1 MTFSNHYIIFIPY
14 LFIDS
19 QISVGGI
26 PDSIC
31 IWIFKLYVKDN
42 TWPSKNVLNCLN
54 GEDTFVADLLAD
66 AEAEFSAM
74 EEAEA
79 VLMA

>member
-1 MTFSNHYIIFIPY
+1 MCQACASCLGRQEAWPDCQI
-14 LFIDS
+14 S
-19 QISVGGI
+19 QIVPGVTL
-26 PDSIC
+26 PDYI
-31 IWIFKLYVKDN
+31 KLYQ
-42 TWPSKNVLNCLN
+42 NVLNCLN

-66 AEAEFSAM
+66 AEAEFSAL

>member
-1 MTFSNHYIIFIPY
+1 MS
-14 LFIDS
+14 
-19 QISVGGI
+19 
-26 PDSIC
+26 
-31 IWIFKLYVKDN
+31 KLHVKDN
-42 TWPSKNVLNCLN
+42 TRPSKNVLNCLN

-66 AEAEFSAM
+66 AEAEFNAL

>member
-1 MTFSNHYIIFIPY
+1 MYYKYHYIIFIAY

-26 PDSIC
+26 LDSIC
-31 IWIFKLYVKDN
+31 IWISKLHVKDN
-42 TWPSKNVLNCLN
+42 TWPSQNVLNCLN

-66 AEAEFSAM
+66 AEAEFSAL

-79 VLMA
+79 VLVA

>member
-1 MTFSNHYIIFIPY
+1 M
-14 LFIDS
+14 FIDS
-19 QISVGGI
+19 QISDGGI
-26 PDSIC
+26 LDSIC
-31 IWIFKLYVKDN
+31 IWMSKLHVKDN

>member
-1 MTFSNHYIIFIPY
+1 MTFSGHYIIFIAY

-26 PDSIC
+26 LDSIC
-31 IWIFKLYVKDN
+31 IWISKLHVKDN
-42 TWPSKNVLNCLN
+42 TRPSQNVLNCLN

-66 AEAEFSAM
+66 AEAEFSAL

-79 VLMA
+79 VLVA